1 MSNKYVTFY
10 AGGCSMNC
18 VKKRLGLLSVMT
30 MMGLACL
37 APQNVSAAETP
48 YNPQETVQ
56 TQTAGAPAATP
67 TITVNKAK
75 KSLEKGQTVKLR
87 AKVKNASSK
96 KIVWKSSKRKVA
108 TVDKRGVVT
117 AKDKGRTVITAT
129 IAGTNIKA
137 QCEITVK
144 NYVTMYV
151 KTTGYCN
158 CRSCAGQWAGA
169 ATASGTR
176 PRENRTIAVDKRL
189 IPLGTKVQ
197 IGKETYVA
205 EDTGGA
211 IKGKKID
218 VYYSSHGKAMSHGVK
233 YQKIKVY
240 I

>member
-1 MSNKYVTFY
+1 
-10 AGGCSMNC
+10 MNC

-87 AKVKNASSK
+87 VKVKNASSK

-137 QCEITVK
+137 Q
-144 NYVTMYV
+144 
-151 KTTGYCN
+151 
-158 CRSCAGQWAGA
+158 
-169 ATASGTR
+169 
-176 PRENRTIAVDKRL
+176 
-189 IPLGTKVQ
+189 
-197 IGKETYVA
+197 
-205 EDTGGA
+205 
-211 IKGKKID
+211 
-218 VYYSSHGKAMSHGVK
+218 
-233 YQKIKVY
+233 
-240 I
+240 

>member
-1 MSNKYVTFY
+1 
-10 AGGCSMNC
+10 MNC

-37 APQNVSAAETP
+37 APQKVSAAETP
-48 YNPQETVQ
+48 YNPQETAQAQ
-56 TQTAGAPAATP
+56 TEQTPQNAAAPAATVP
-67 TITVNKAK
+67 TIKLNKTK
-75 KSLEKGQTVKLR
+75 KSLERDDKLKLR
-87 AKVKNASSK
+87 AKVRNTASK
-96 KIVWKSSKRKVA
+96 KIIWKSSKKKVA
-108 TVDKRGVVT
+108 SVDKKGVVT
-117 AKDKGRTVITAT
+117 ARDKGKTTITAT

-137 QCEITVK
+137 QCQITVK
-144 NYVTMYV
+144 NYITMYV

-176 PRENRTIAVDKRL
+176 PKEDRTIAVDKNL

-197 IGKETYVA
+197 MNGETYVA

-218 VYYSSHGKAMSHGVK
+218 VYYGSHSRAMAHGVQYK
-233 YQKIKVY
+233 KIKVF

>member
-1 MSNKYVTFY
+1 ME
-10 AGGCSMNC
+10 
-18 VKKRLGLLSVMT
+18 
-30 MMGLACL
+30 
-37 APQNVSAAETP
+37 P
-48 YNPQETVQ
+48 
-56 TQTAGAPAATP
+56 
-67 TITVNKAK
+67 
-75 KSLEKGQTVKLR
+75 EKGPDRRT
-87 AKVKNASSK
+87 
-96 KIVWKSSKRKVA
+96 RKPGRKA
-108 TVDKRGVVT
+108 GEGPG
-117 AKDKGRTVITAT
+117 KG
-129 IAGTNIKA
+129 AGD
-137 QCEITVK
+137 CLWSP
-144 NYVTMYV
+144 
-151 KTTGYCN
+151 G
-158 CRSCAGQWAGA
+158 AGQWAGA